1 MRESCLVDE
10 RLKVSIHLT
19 STTAAPHQSSYTSV
33 MLDFYKI
40 SDIYPSLEK
49 ICLEGSRAQSK
60 FAVSA
65 IAALVGT
72 SEQFV
77 FSELCKA
84 LVDSLHGG
92 QNIPT
97 VLQSLGCMAQHSVSA
112 FEARDK
118 EITSY
123 INETFFQVEPLDN
136 LASFDETSECSS
148 SCKLKVNI
156 NHLLKTKG

>member
-1 MRESCLVDE
+1 MRGGCLVDE

-40 SDIYPSLEK
+40 RKRVCGDGEDMLLWTETKSDKFSIKEAFRTHGYNLRVSWVLCRLDRLYWIDMVLLWTKSTRSDIYPSLEK

-72 SEQFV
+72 PEQFV
-77 FSELCKA
+77 FSELCK
-84 LVDSLHGG
+84 V
-92 QNIPT
+92 
-97 VLQSLGCMAQHSVSA
+97 
-112 FEARDK
+112 
-118 EITSY
+118 Y
-123 INETFFQVEPLDN
+123 
-136 LASFDETSECSS
+136 
-148 SCKLKVNI
+148 
-156 NHLLKTKG
+156 